1 MQDHPSGSPCA
12 GGETDSFSGVTDVRR
27 PASTVADR
35 ALLAAGFLVVHV
47 VLSVLC
53 YAVAPNQPAGD
64 VTGVYR
70 FWVDYW
76 HTTGVLVGIGTDWV
90 YPIAALPP
98 MLIAGILGDGPYLL
112 VWLVMVAA
120 LDGVAMVLV
129 ARRGRGPAWWW
140 LLCTLLIGPVAVS
153 RIDGVALPIA
163 VVGVLLLAERPAV
176 ASALLTVAAWVKVWP
191 AAIVAAVL
199 LTSRRVAATIS
210 AAALTSAVIIGLA
223 LIAGARG
230 TVFSFVSAQATRGLQ
245 VEAPI
250 ALPWLWSA
258 ALGDPSVGVYYDTSI
273 LTYQLRGD
281 GVNEVAA
288 LMTPVLAVGVVVITL
303 LALLARLKK
312 VAPAELLAVTA
323 LGYVSAVI
331 ALNKVGSPQYLT
343 WYAAPV
349 ILGLL
354 AAPARFRVPAV
365 LVLVAAGLTQLIYP
379 WFYGGVTTPTPWV
392 IAILTVRNLLQLAVL
407 VWCLVELR
415 VLRPEPRLRTALP
428 PPSWNVRE
436 PA

>member
-1 MQDHPSGSPCA
+1 MTEA
-12 GGETDSFSGVTDVRR
+12 RR
-27 PASTVADR
+27 PASSVRDW
-35 ALLAAGFLVVHV
+35 LLLGAGFLVVHV

-70 FWVDYW
+70 FWIDYW
-76 HTTGVLVGIGTDWV
+76 HQTGVLVGIGTDWV

-98 MLIAGILGDGPYLL
+98 MLVAGVLGDGPYLL
-112 VWLVMVAA
+112 VWLVMVAV
-120 LDGVAMVLV
+120 LDGVAMALV
-129 ARRGRGPAWWW
+129 ARRGRGLAWWW

-163 VVGVLLLAERPAV
+163 VVGVLLLADRPAV
-176 ASALLTVAAWVKVWP
+176 AAALLTLAAWVKVWP

-199 LTSRRVAATIS
+199 LTSRRLASTIS
-210 AAALTSAVIIGLA
+210 AAALTSAVVIGLA
-223 LIAGARG
+223 LLAGARG
-230 TVFSFVSAQATRGLQ
+230 TVFSFVTAQATRGIQ
-245 VEAPI
+245 VEAPV

-258 ALGDPSVGVYYDTSI
+258 ALGDPDVGVYYDTSI
-273 LTYQLRGD
+273 LTFQLRGD
-281 GVNEVAA
+281 GVNAVAA
-288 LMTPVLAVGVVVITL
+288 VMTPVLAIGVLVVIL
-303 LALLARLKK
+303 LALLARMRR
-312 VAPAELLAVTA
+312 VAPAELLAITS
-323 LGYVSAVI
+323 LGFVSAVI

-343 WYAAPV
+343 WYVAPV

-354 AAPARFRVPAV
+354 ASPQRFRVPAV
-365 LVLVAAGLTQLIYP
+365 MVLVASGLTQLIYP
-379 WFYGGVTTPTPWV
+379 WFYGGVTSPTPWV
-392 IAILTVRNLLQLAVL
+392 IAVLTVRNLLQLAVL

-415 VLRPEPRLRTALP
+415 VVPPEPRLRTALT